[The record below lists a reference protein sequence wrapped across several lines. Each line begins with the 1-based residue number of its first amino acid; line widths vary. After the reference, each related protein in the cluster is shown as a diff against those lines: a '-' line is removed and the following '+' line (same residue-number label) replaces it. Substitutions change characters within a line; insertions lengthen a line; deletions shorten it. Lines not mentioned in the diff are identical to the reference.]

1 MKKDLPFNNLQLI
14 RLLRAD
20 FYRLFRSRWLWL
32 SALAMLLLSLGFVSM
47 QYGGMDYVVAL
58 DRVVFLPLSFYG
70 VIAAAMISLF
80 VGEDFSDGCIRNKI
94 AAGRSRSAIFLS
106 HLMVCCFS
114 CFALYLVMLAVTV
127 SLGLVL
133 FENNVPGRQLFSL
146 AALGLL
152 TCMAYAAIYC
162 TLTILIGSRTS
173 GVAVC
178 MIVSFA
184 MLFAAL
190 HTNQTVIQQPLKD
203 GLPNPHYVSGMA
215 RHVYI
220 WLHDLNPTGQ
230 AAQLSS
236 MSCQSVLRWI
246 GVNAAW
252 MVLAAGVGRGV
263 FARKDI
269 R

>member
-1 MKKDLPFNNLQLI
+1 MKRDLPSYDSQLV
-14 RLLRAD
+14 RLLRSD

-32 SALAMLLLSLGFVSM
+32 SVLAMLLLSLGFVAM
-47 QYGGMDYVVAL
+47 QHAGMDYVVAL

-70 VIAAAMISLF
+70 VVAAAMISLF
-80 VGEDFSDGCIRNKI
+80 AGEDFSDGCIRNKMI
-94 AAGRSRSAIFLS
+94 AGRNRGAIFLS
-106 HLMVCCFS
+106 HLFVSCFS
-114 CFALYLVMLAVTV
+114 CAVLYLVMLAVTI
-127 SLGLVL
+127 SLGLAF
-133 FENNVPGRQLFSL
+133 FENNVPVGQLLSL

-162 TLTILIGSRTS
+162 SLTLMIGSRTS
-173 GVAVC
+173 GVVVC

-190 HTNQTVIQQPLKD
+190 HTNQIVVQEPVKN

-236 MSCQSVLRWI
+236 MSCQSPLRWI

-252 MVLAAGVGRGV
+252 MALAVGAGGV
-263 FARKDI
+263 FFAKKDI

>member
-1 MKKDLPFNNLQLI
+1 MRRDLPSYDSQLV
-14 RLLRAD
+14 RLLRSD

-32 SALAMLLLSLGFVSM
+32 SVLAMLLLSLGFVAM
-47 QYGGMDYVVAL
+47 QHAGMDYVVAL

-70 VIAAAMISLF
+70 VVAAAMISLF
-80 VGEDFSDGCIRNKI
+80 AGEDFSDGCIRNKMI
-94 AAGRSRSAIFLS
+94 AGRNRGAIFLS
-106 HLMVCCFS
+106 HLFVSCFS
-114 CFALYLVMLAVTV
+114 CAVLYLVMLAVTI
-127 SLGLVL
+127 SLGLAF
-133 FENNVPGRQLFSL
+133 FENNVPVGQLLSL

-162 TLTILIGSRTS
+162 SLTLMIGSRTS
-173 GVAVC
+173 GVVVC

-184 MLFAAL
+184 MLFAAP
-190 HTNQTVIQQPLKD
+190 HTNQMVIQQPIKD
-203 GLPNPHYVSGMA
+203 GLPNPHYVSGVA

-236 MSCQSVLRWI
+236 MSCQSPLRWI

-252 MVLAAGVGRGV
+252 MALAVGAGGV
-263 FARKDI
+263 FFAKKDI